1 MVLGIQKKI
10 WTNLISQSINLCIK
24 SSHVGIDNLKYR
36 FKLIFENEADIY
48 FYNAPYSGAVVE
60 MTIPA
65 KEDDS
70 DENINN

>member
-1 MVLGIQKKI
+1 MC
-10 WTNLISQSINLCIK
+10 ISLLRI
-24 SSHVGIDNLKYR
+24 GIDNLKYR